1 MISAEDADFM
11 RTFEAE
17 VLEMLTVDDFAYDA
31 FAKNKSTLIDH
42 NENLRQR
49 PNSRSRRRKILSN
62 SYFSKRYQ

>member
-1 MISAEDADFM
+1 M

-42 NENLRQR
+42 NETPAPAPKQAEENV
-49 PNSRSRRRKILSN
+49 K
-62 SYFSKRYQ
+62 